1 MPNRDDD
8 DESRAGRP
16 LLKVLFWAGVAIAPV
31 AMALLLLAD
40 GNGPLRIAAVL
51 AILSVVLIGL
61 SVALRGD
68 AEAVRVSMED
78 ALAEEID
85 NLHKDVRK
93 DIASAA
99 RQTHQA
105 FGEKLQAVQQQLEA
119 LRGQLEA
126 IRGAP
131 ARPAFEPARP
141 ALDPPRPGFEPAW
154 SGFEPARPAFDPARP
169 GYDSTRPGHEPARA
183 AYEPAPAYAPPA
195 APHVPPTPAPAPQYA
210 AIPAQ
215 YTPPSTNHYSG
226 GQYSGAQ
233 HGGAQHGGGE
243 RHAAP
248 YAAAPYV
255 SGAAS
260 DRSAPA
266 PEPRRGAGVVHTETF
281 QVTTSRHT
289 YVGERGAEP
298 SGNVYGGDQSGNVYG
313 AESFAAE
320 PSGSVY
326 GGGRYSPEPAEES
339 WTDQRLREMRV
350 GERRASVYADGGGEM
365 HVQDRWA
372 SMRQEEPRPAADRY
386 DDWNNGNHSW
396 GESTAWPASTGSS
409 TPALPQ
415 RSAEPTWQ
423 PESSS
428 WAAEPAAAWGN
439 GWGEQ
444 EPVYD
449 AADMPRAGRRAA
461 ESSDERWNGR

>member
-8 DESRAGRP
+8 EPRAGRP
-16 LLKVLFWAGVAIAPV
+16 LLKVLFWAGVALAPV

-68 AEAVRVSMED
+68 AESVRVSMED

-85 NLHKDVRK
+85 NLHRDVRK

-105 FGEKLQAVQQQLEA
+105 FGEKLQVVQQQLEA
-119 LRGQLEA
+119 LRGQLEGM
-126 IRGAP
+126 RGGP
-131 ARPAFEPARP
+131 AR
-141 ALDPPRPGFEPAW
+141 
-154 SGFEPARPAFDPARP
+154 SG
-169 GYDSTRPGHEPARA
+169 
-183 AYEPAPAYAPPA
+183 YEPASSYVPPA
-195 APHVPPTPAPAPQYA
+195 AVHVPAAPAPAPAAQYA

-215 YTPPSTNHYSG
+215 YTPPSANHYSG
-226 GQYSGAQ
+226 GQYGGSAG
-233 HGGAQHGGGE
+233 HGSAGSAAAARPRQRRPRQRGYGGGSHQGAD
-243 RHAAP
+243 RHT
-248 YAAAPYV
+248 AAPYV

-260 DRSAPA
+260 DRHAPA
-266 PEPRRGAGVVHTETF
+266 HEPRRGAGVVHTETF

-289 YVGERGAEP
+289 YVGERGGEP

-313 AESFAAE
+313 AESYASE
-320 PSGSVY
+320 PSGNVY

-339 WTDQRLREMRV
+339 WTDQRLRELRV
-350 GERRASVYADGGGEM
+350 GERRASVYADGGGTEM
-365 HVQDRWA
+365 HLQDRWA
-372 SMRQEEPRPAADRY
+372 SVRHDDPRRAADQAGRQLRRAPGRRLGRREH
-386 DDWNNGNHSW
+386 NSW
-396 GESTAWPASTGSS
+396 GESTSWPVSAGTSA
-409 TPALPQ
+409 PALPQ

-423 PESSS
+423 PDVRQPESS
-428 WAAEPAAAWGN
+428 WTAEPAAAWGN
-439 GWGEQ
+439 GWGEP

>member
-8 DESRAGRP
+8 EPRTGRP

-68 AEAVRVSMED
+68 PETVRVDLED

-105 FGEKLQAVQQQLEA
+105 FGEKLQAVQQQLEV
-119 LRGQLEA
+119 LRGQLDGM
-126 IRGAP
+126 RGAPARPGFDP
-131 ARPAFEPARP
+131 ARPAFEPTRP
-141 ALDPPRPGFEPAW
+141 AFEPARSGFEPGW
-154 SGFEPARPAFDPARP
+154 SGFEPARSAF
-169 GYDSTRPGHEPARA
+169 EPARA
-183 AYEPAPAYAPPA
+183 AYEPAPAYVPPA
-195 APHVPPTPAPAPQYA
+195 ASHVPPAASHVPPAAAPTYA

-215 YTPPSTNHYSG
+215 YTPSSANHYSG
-226 GQYSGAQ
+226 GQYAGAQ
-233 HGGAQHGGGE
+233 PGGGD
-243 RHAAP
+243 RH
-248 YAAAPYV
+248 AAPYV

-260 DRSAPA
+260 ERHAAA

-372 SMRQEEPRPAADRY
+372 SVRQEEPRSAADRY

-396 GESTAWPASTGSS
+396 GESTAWPAPTGTSA
-409 TPALPQ
+409 PALPQ

-428 WAAEPAAAWGN
+428 WTAEPAAAWGN
-439 GWGEQ
+439 GWGEP

-461 ESSDERWNGR
+461 ESSDERWNDR